1 MNRIL
6 LILLL
11 FTVALSGCSKSTE
24 GADQV
29 KAQLATDTKII
40 TNYLKANNIAGKEVD
55 SANVVTGIY
64 YTIDTVGTGVTPL
77 YTNSTQVTV
86 SYSGFLLNTNE
97 TVASTAFVNTDSG
110 TLPYFHP
117 SYVLGAVIEG
127 WYLGFEQ
134 AKVPI
139 GSAFTLYVPS
149 KYAYGPYAQPTV
161 GLPANAVLI
170 FHFHVYNVTN

>member
-11 FTVALSGCSKSTE
+11 FAAGLSGCSKSTT

-29 KAQLATDTKII
+29 AAQLAIDTKII
-40 TNYLKANNIAGKEVD
+40 TNYLQANNITAKEVD

-77 YTNSTQVTV
+77 YTNSTQVTIG
-86 SYSGFLLNTNE
+86 YTGYLLNTNG
-97 TVASTAFVNTDSG
+97 TVAATPFVQTKTATTD
-110 TLPYFHP
+110 FHP

-127 WYLGFEQ
+127 WALGFEQ

-139 GSAFTLYVPS
+139 GSTFTLYIPS
-149 KYAYGPYAQPTV
+149 KYAYGPYAQPQV

-170 FHFHVYNVTN
+170 FHIKVYNVTN

>member
-6 LILLL
+6 LVLLL
-11 FTVALSGCSKSTE
+11 FAAVLSGCSKSTE

-29 KAQLATDTKII
+29 KVQLATDTKII
-40 TNYLKANNIAGKEVD
+40 TKYLQANNITAKGVD

-86 SYSGFLLNTNE
+86 SYTGYLLNTNE
-97 TVASTAFVNTDSG
+97 TVAAKPFVQTKTDSSD
-110 TLPYFHP
+110 FHP

-127 WYLGFEQ
+127 WALGFEQ

-139 GSAFTLYVPS
+139 GTAFTLYVPS
-149 KYAYGPYAQPTV
+149 KYAYGPYVQPQV

-170 FHFHVYNVTN
+170 FHFKVYNVTN

>member
-11 FTVALSGCSKSTE
+11 FATGFSGCSKSTV

-29 KAQLATDTKII
+29 NAQLATDTKII
-40 TNYLKANNIAGKEVD
+40 TSYLQANNITAKEVD

-77 YTNSTQVTV
+77 YTNSTQITV
-86 SYSGFLLNTNE
+86 GYTGYLLNVNG
-97 TVASTAFVNTDSG
+97 TVAASPFVQTKTATTD
-110 TLPYFHP
+110 FHP

-127 WYLGFEQ
+127 WALGFEQ
-134 AKVPI
+134 AKVPV
-139 GSAFTLYVPS
+139 GTAFTLYIPS
-149 KYAYGPYAQPTV
+149 KYAYGPYAQPQV

-170 FHFHVYNVTN
+170 FHFKVYNVTN